1 MRSIDIHAHIAPL
14 AASRLPE
21 GQTWHGFT
29 RQEMN
34 GRHFLV
40 QGNKRQWLHPAYSLT
55 ADERIAYMDSVNVD
69 VQVLTTWVGMYNYD
83 LPADLGASIARECN
97 DYVAELARSR
107 PDRFAGMATLPMQ
120 DVNKAVT
127 ELERSVSDLGLKGA
141 QIADH
146 VNNKTLDHE
155 DFIPFWSAAEQ
166 LGALIFFHQEGD
178 DTIVKPRDTKGW
190 AIDNSIG
197 NLSDRVVTF
206 GTLVFGGVLDRFPDL
221 KVCLAHGGGFTC
233 FGAGRLDRGWQVR
246 SEARELGANIPS
258 TYLNKV
264 YYDCLTHSEAVLRY
278 MIDSAG
284 IDRIFLGSDYPYD
297 MGIDEPTAWV
307 NGLESLTQD
316 EKDAILW
323 KNLERVLGV

>member
-14 AASRLPE
+14 AASHLPE

-29 RQEMN
+29 RREMN

-40 QGNKRQWLHPAYSLT
+40 QGDKRQWLHPAYSLT

-69 VQVLTTWVGMYNYD
+69 VHVLTTWVGMYNYD
-83 LPADLGASIARECN
+83 LPGDVGAGIARECN
-97 DYVAELARSR
+97 DYVAELTGSH

-120 DVNKAVT
+120 DVGAAVA
-127 ELERSVSDLGLKGA
+127 ELERSVNDLGLKGA

-316 EKDAILW
+316 EKEAILW